1 MDRDPHPLRTTPWF
15 ARTPGGRAVV
25 RLTLAALVPV
35 ALLGAMSLAGASAHQ
50 FLFVPILGV
59 ALVSLVGGVR
69 AGLLASALSIAG
81 VAVLFLEPAGSLRVE
96 GRFERVRL
104 TGMGVVAVL
113 VSAAAGSLRSAYR
126 RAGEE
131 RAAAVAA
138 AEQLACEKARAER
151 AVEVRDQ
158 VLAVVS
164 HDLKNPL
171 ATIGVTADLL
181 ERRCDRLAPELS
193 RHARTIRQNVLGANR
208 LIGDLLDAASIEAGR
223 LSLHLR
229 PATAGDIARD
239 AVDRIRPLA
248 EAAGLVVNLELPGPP
263 VEVACDRDRV
273 LQVFSNLIGNAVKAT
288 PSDGTIGV
296 ALEAAP
302 GEIRFTVSDTG
313 CGIDP
318 EELPHLFDRF
328 RRGRS
333 AQYQGSGLGLAIAR
347 GIVEAH
353 GGTIGVDSAPGRGTR
368 FSFTLPL
375 APGEGSGDEPAAP
388 TRAGRQRQREKEQM
402 DPSDPSP

>member
-1 MDRDPHPLRTTPWF
+1 MDQHPDFPRAAPWF
-15 ARTPGGRAVV
+15 VRTPKEPLGV
-25 RLTLAALVPV
+25 RLIIAALVPV
-35 ALLGAMSLAGASAHQ
+35 ALLGAMSLAGPSAHQ

-81 VAVLFLEPAGSLRVE
+81 VAGLFLEPAGVE

-104 TGMGVVAVL
+104 AGMGVVAVL

-138 AEQLACEKARAER
+138 AEQLAREKARAER
-151 AVEVRDQ
+151 AVDVRDQ

-208 LIGDLLDAASIEAGR
+208 LIGDLLDAASIEAGC

-375 APGEGSGDEPAAP
+375 APGEGPGASGIEAAGPMRAAP
-388 TRAGRQRQREKEQM
+388 RA
-402 DPSDPSP
+402 P

>member
-1 MDRDPHPLRTTPWF
+1 
-15 ARTPGGRAVV
+15 
-25 RLTLAALVPV
+25 
-35 ALLGAMSLAGASAHQ
+35 
-50 FLFVPILGV
+50 
-59 ALVSLVGGVR
+59 
-69 AGLLASALSIAG
+69 
-81 VAVLFLEPAGSLRVE
+81 
-96 GRFERVRL
+96 
-104 TGMGVVAVL
+104 MGVVAVL

-151 AVEVRDQ
+151 AVDVRDQ

-375 APGEGSGDEPAAP
+375 TAGSQPSASGGEAARSP
-388 TRAGRQRQREKEQM
+388 RAGSR
-402 DPSDPSP
+402 P